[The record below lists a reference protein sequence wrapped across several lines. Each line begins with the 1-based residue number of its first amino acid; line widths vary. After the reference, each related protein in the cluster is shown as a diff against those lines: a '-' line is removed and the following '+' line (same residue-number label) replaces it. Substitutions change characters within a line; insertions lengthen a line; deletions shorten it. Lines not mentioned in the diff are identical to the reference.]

1 MNFEQIVAN
10 LASPVSVFSP
20 IEDEQHQIIDFNVD
34 FANAA
39 FHEMTGHI
47 VQDAP
52 TFKAFEKNLVSEI
65 PWFEYALQ
73 IMRGIP
79 VIETNYYSPA
89 NKNWYKAEMKKV
101 EDNKVIVVFTNI
113 TTEKLYTQ
121 KLKETAN
128 TDILTGLTNRSGFP
142 EALDI
147 AIDTA
152 RYENTMLALLLLDLD
167 DLKIVNDSKG
177 TEAGDEILKRT
188 AIVLKRF
195 CRDTIQVFRYG
206 GDEFMVMLSNIDSM
220 DSVYNITDTLYEAL
234 RMEDIS
240 VSGGI
245 SVFPHHTESKQELM
259 RFADMAIHTSK
270 QQGKNRFTFFNI
282 EMERI
287 FVQKLTMRTKMNT
300 AVLDSNFSLYYQ
312 PQFDIQTSQLRG
324 FEALIRW
331 VDPELGEI
339 PPSVFIPLAEENG
352 LILPIGKWV
361 LNTAMATLR
370 KWQKQFNFTGI
381 ISVNISPVQMKQ
393 DNFIFELREL
403 LKKYDIIPQYM
414 EIEITEGVMIND
426 MEETIEKLHHIKNMG
441 FRVSLDDFGTGY
453 SSLNYLQVL
462 PLNTLKID
470 KSFINNITSR
480 DGIQAN
486 ITSSIIN
493 MVSKMGLETIAEGV
507 EQNDQLDMLKGFNCN
522 IVQGFLRG
530 KPMPT
535 NICERYLSGDKDAL
549 LTNQ

>member
-1 MNFEQIVAN
+1 MDFEKIVAD

-20 IEDEQHQIIDFNVD
+20 IEDDNHQIVDFALV

-39 FHEMTGHI
+39 FHEMTGHM
-47 VQDAP
+47 VKNAP
-52 TFKAFEKNLVSEI
+52 TFKAFEKNLVSGI
-65 PWFEYALQ
+65 PWFEYGLQ
-73 IMRGIP
+73 ISRGLP
-79 VIETNYYSPA
+79 VVETNYYAPA
-89 NKNWYKAEMKKV
+89 NKNWYKAEMKKI
-101 EDNKVIVVFTNI
+101 EDDKIIVIFTNI

-121 KLKETAN
+121 KLKQTAN
-128 TDILTGLTNRSGFP
+128 TDILTGLTNRAGFP

-152 RYENTMLALLLLDLD
+152 RYENTMLALLILDLD
-167 DLKIVNDSKG
+167 DLKIVNDSRG
-177 TEAGDEILKRT
+177 TEAGDEILKKT
-188 AIVLKRF
+188 AIILKRF
-195 CRDTIQVFRYG
+195 RRESIQVFRHG
-206 GDEFMVMLSNIDSM
+206 GDEFMVMLTNIDSM
-220 DSVYNITDTLYEAL
+220 DSVYNITDTLYEAIQ
-234 RMEDIS
+234 MEGIS

-245 SVFPHHTESKQELM
+245 SVFPHHTESKQELI

-282 EMERI
+282 EMERV

-331 VDPELGEI
+331 VDPELGDI

-370 KWQKQFNFTGI
+370 NWQRNYNFTGI

-403 LKKYDIIPQYM
+403 LKKYDIIPEYM

-426 MEETIEKLHHIKNMG
+426 MEETIEKLRHIKNMG

-507 EQNDQLDMLKGFNCN
+507 EQDDQLDMLKGFNCN

-535 NICERYLSGDKDAL
+535 STCERYLSGDKDAL